1 MKKCPNCGRSYSDM
15 VQVCPACNIT
25 LGGSTP
31 SPKPAAKE
39 RPREERKET
48 AVREEKV
55 AQKKTKQK
63 SARNTSPVPTPKGPS
78 PLVGVV
84 GLIVL
89 VCIVFYMNSQTKAKQ
104 AAAERS
110 NPTVQATGEMNL
122 SAESTSASEST
133 VASVTINGSVQ
144 YAEMMGEPE
153 IQNGKIVANYE
164 GENFY
169 YCAVIQADVVP
180 GEYSLDENNGL
191 EVCSKNGGGGELFSE
206 GCTVE
211 DGYFLQID
219 MRANFKTGQTFISG
233 TFRLNSEES
242 QSKISTFSFS
252 VAVPTSELP
261 QGGDGAQSD
270 SLSGTVEE
278 TQNTEMIV
286 EQSDGSNSE
295 QAEAPENTEPE
306 TQTVVSV
313 APDTAVLRIDGTE
326 YTFYLDKARISYD
339 EEDCFAQY
347 LCKGA
352 NGAVRYEFFIDFNR
366 DIQPGTFHRK
376 ADQITVT
383 MKDRQTD
390 RKYYSDKDM
399 TITITEASRA
409 QAAYAGRLEGK
420 MASQD
425 DVAYTI
431 ESCEFRFAIPR
442 GSFS

>member
-25 LGGSTP
+25 LGGST
-31 SPKPAAKE
+31 SVPKPAAKE

-48 AVREEKV
+48 VVREEKV
-55 AQKKTKQK
+55 AQKKPKQK
-63 SARNTSPVPTPKGPS
+63 SAKNTSPAPAPKGPS

-84 GLIVL
+84 ALVVL
-89 VCIVFYMNSQTKAKQ
+89 VGIMFYMNSQAKAKQ
-104 AAAERS
+104 AAVERS
-110 NPTVQATGEMNL
+110 NPTVQATEEKNL
-122 SAESTSASEST
+122 SAAGTSASESKD
-133 VASVTINGSVQ
+133 ASVTIDGSVQ
-144 YAEMMGEPE
+144 YAKMMGEPE
-153 IQNGKIVANYE
+153 IQNGKIVANFE

-169 YCAVIQADVVP
+169 YCAVIQADVAP

-191 EVCSKNGGGGELFSE
+191 EVYSKNGGGGELFSE

-211 DGYFLQID
+211 DGYVLQID

-261 QGGDGAQSD
+261 QGGDGAQSN

-278 TQNTEMIV
+278 TQNTGVIA
-286 EQSDGSNSE
+286 EQPIGGSG
-295 QAEAPENTEPE
+295 QAEVPENTEQE
-306 TQTVVSV
+306 TQAVVSA

-376 ADQITVT
+376 ADKITVI
-383 MKDRQTD
+383 MKDRQTN
-390 RKYYSDKDM
+390 REYYSDKDM

-409 QAAYAGRLEGK
+409 QATYAGRLEGK

-425 DVAYTI
+425 DVSYTI

>member
-25 LGGSTP
+25 LGGST
-31 SPKPAAKE
+31 SGPKPATKE

-55 AQKKTKQK
+55 AQKKPKQK
-63 SARNTSPVPTPKGPS
+63 SAKNTSPAPAPKGPS

-84 GLIVL
+84 ALVVL
-89 VCIVFYMNSQTKAKQ
+89 VGIMFYMNSQTNAKQ
-104 AAAERS
+104 AAVERS
-110 NPTVQATGEMNL
+110 KPTVQATEEKNL
-122 SAESTSASEST
+122 SAEGTSASESKD
-133 VASVTINGSVQ
+133 ASVTIDGSVQ
-144 YAEMMGEPE
+144 YAKMMGEPE
-153 IQNGKIVANYE
+153 IQNGKIVANFE

-180 GEYSLDENNGL
+180 GEYGLDENNGL
-191 EVCSKNGGGGELFSE
+191 EVYSKNGGGGELFSE

-211 DGYFLQID
+211 DGYVLQID

-278 TQNTEMIV
+278 TQNTGMIA
-286 EQSDGSNSE
+286 EQPIGGSG
-295 QAEAPENTEPE
+295 QAEVPENTEQE
-306 TQTVVSV
+306 TQAVVSA
-313 APDTAVLRIDGTE
+313 APDTAVMQIDGTE
-326 YTFYLDKARISYD
+326 YAFYLDKARISYD

-352 NGAVRYEFFIDFNR
+352 NGAVRYEFLICFNR

-390 RKYYSDKDM
+390 RKYFSDKDM

-425 DVAYTI
+425 DVSYTI

>member
-25 LGGSTP
+25 LVGSTP
-31 SPKPAAKE
+31 GPKPAAKE

-63 SARNTSPVPTPKGPS
+63 SAKNTSPAPTPKGPS

-89 VCIVFYMNSQTKAKQ
+89 VCIVFYMNSQTNAKQ
-104 AAAERS
+104 AAVERS
-110 NPTVQATGEMNL
+110 NPTVQATEKKNL
-122 SAESTSASEST
+122 SAEGTSASESKD
-133 VASVTINGSVQ
+133 ASVTIDGSVQ
-144 YAEMMGEPE
+144 YAKMMGEPE
-153 IQNGKIVANYE
+153 IQNGKIVANFE

-191 EVCSKNGGGGELFSE
+191 EVCSKNGGNGELFSE

-211 DGYFLQID
+211 GGYVLQID

-252 VAVPTSELP
+252 VVVPTSELP
-261 QGGDGAQSD
+261 QGEGGARSD
-270 SLSGTVEE
+270 SLSETVEE

-286 EQSDGSNSE
+286 EQSGESNSK
-295 QAEAPENTEPE
+295 QAEVPANSEAE
-306 TQTVVSV
+306 TQAVVSV

-352 NGAVRYEFFIDFNR
+352 NGTVRYEFFIDFNR

-376 ADQITVT
+376 ADKITVT

-390 RKYYSDKDM
+390 REYYSDKDM

-425 DVAYTI
+425 DVSYTI